1 MYTEIIMTDS
11 AKLNITTIT
20 DSGIKNNN
28 SSTKQTLLNCTYLQ
42 KPGIVLSKNLVMV
55 LTNKFDDKFI
65 RLFIVHTVSVRL
77 TSRYF

>member
-11 AKLNITTIT
+11 VKLNVTTIT

-28 SSTKQTLLNCTYLQ
+28 PSTKQLLNCTYLQ
-42 KPGIVLSKNLVMV
+42 KEGIVLSKNLVMV

-65 RLFIVHTVSVRL
+65 RFFIVYCQCTTYL
-77 TSRYF
+77 